1 MLVALAVLVAAVYQ
15 EIETLVAQEVPMVAP
30 DLPEPVDHI
39 VGPVVLVREAQLVNS
54 VKLLENFMLV
64 AVAAEEESLV
74 LAVREAAVLASR
86 GDLLPAR
93 RAQVERLMGLLME
106 LSREEQT

>member
-1 MLVALAVLVAAVYQ
+1 MCRLLPDVPAELDGLRQRLDELDGEILALFARRQ
-15 EIETLVAQEVPMVAP
+15 ELAGAIDAYKKEHR
-30 DLPEPVDHI
+30 LPIRD
-39 VGPVVLVREAQLVNS
+39 EA
-54 VKLLENFMLV
+54 
-64 AVAAEEESLV
+64 
-74 LAVREAAVLASR
+74 REAAVLVSR